1 MSEPTTA
8 PDADTVRPVRRAR
21 GGKRVAIQVFNETS
35 PQERS
40 RFALIGGQEDS
51 AWPVGNMLA
60 ISNVYG
66 VLIAPT
72 PIGACRARAAM
83 GREAQALDVA
93 CVLFC
98 QHPDR
103 LIAFRA

>member
-72 PIGACRARAAM
+72 PSGACQARAQRWDA
-83 GREAQALDVA
+83 
-93 CVLFC
+93 
-98 QHPDR
+98 R
-103 LIAFRA
+103 LKL